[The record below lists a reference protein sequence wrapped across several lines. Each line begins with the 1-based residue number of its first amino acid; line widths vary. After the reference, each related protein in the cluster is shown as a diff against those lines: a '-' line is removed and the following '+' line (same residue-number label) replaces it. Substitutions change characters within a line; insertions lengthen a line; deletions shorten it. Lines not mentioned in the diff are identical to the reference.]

1 NCLSKFYI
9 YIVILALFLCSCGD
23 SEGNSSVEDAF
34 ANQSDFYSS
43 ESSDLSNEVFESS
56 DSSIFED
63 ENISE
68 TPSEEVL
75 TTEQKL
81 ENALKNT
88 FTDEKTIYN
97 MKAVLSVGETSSAL
111 ENIYMSNG
119 SFVSSKS
126 SIFSNGIE
134 IDNRNDFY
142 LNDSVYIEDNILG
155 KSKFP
160 CDKEYFLNY
169 VENELF
175 YYKHFD
181 HSQNITETE
190 DNNFEY
196 EFSSSVLESK
206 AIKLLSDSLSIKNL
220 VFDNGKCI
228 LYVNDENENVSLNNI
243 SATISAKYEFEEN
256 IYDVIISLTISP
268 IGEIEEPIPNE
279 EEYTN
284 FSDETIFSLSKS
296 FYNLASSNA
305 YEISSETR
313 IYQEEKNSKSYSDIF
328 TTFSSSFSDDKTALG
343 LNITL
348 KNNAEYIFEKYIH
361 NNEEYTRSYKL
372 TSKIPNYK
380 ISPSNT
386 DYSSFD
392 TIAEWN
398 PFPFV
403 ISDISEYSISETSL
417 YYIIKYSYTNEASIS
432 LINAYRDYYKK
443 LYPEQNIISSD
454 DLSNYE
460 TTKAFGT
467 LTIRKSDK
475 IVVESSFEVLTTYKN
490 KKSIRIINKTEVIAL
505 SEDVLVLTPKK

>member
-1 NCLSKFYI
+1 
-9 YIVILALFLCSCGD
+9 
-23 SEGNSSVEDAF
+23 
-34 ANQSDFYSS
+34 
-43 ESSDLSNEVFESS
+43 
-56 DSSIFED
+56 
-63 ENISE
+63 
-68 TPSEEVL
+68 
-75 TTEQKL
+75 
-81 ENALKNT
+81 
-88 FTDEKTIYN
+88 
-97 MKAVLSVGETSSAL
+97 M
-111 ENIYMSNG
+111 
-119 SFVSSKS
+119 
-126 SIFSNGIE
+126 
-134 IDNRNDFY
+134 
-142 LNDSVYIEDNILG
+142 
-155 KSKFP
+155 
-160 CDKEYFLNY
+160 
-169 VENELF
+169 
-175 YYKHFD
+175 
-181 HSQNITETE
+181 
-190 DNNFEY
+190 
-196 EFSSSVLESK
+196 ESK